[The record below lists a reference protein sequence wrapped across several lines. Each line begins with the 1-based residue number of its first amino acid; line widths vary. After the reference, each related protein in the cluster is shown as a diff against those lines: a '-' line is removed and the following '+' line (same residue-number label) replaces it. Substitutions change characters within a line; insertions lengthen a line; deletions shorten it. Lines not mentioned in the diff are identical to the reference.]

1 MKKTLLAAVLTM
13 TSMSAFAVA
22 DYQTQINQLRADL
35 NTTYSYVNTKYTEA
49 WGVEDHNNIADIK
62 VNKLDKAVFTADQAR
77 QDKQVAQYVQ
87 QGTAAYNE
95 LKGENTQQNTHIN
108 AVQDAAQSANIKAD
122 QLSVRADQNDTK
134 LAVTDDRSIH
144 NAVRLDGV
152 EKANTDQDAHINA
165 VQDSAQ
171 AANESAERL
180 SGAVQETNAQVAVTD
195 KRSQNNAVRLDG
207 VETVNTQ
214 QGERLDQHQSDI
226 SALYG
231 ETSVQSQRL
240 DISNRNIA
248 ANKAALEST
257 NKVVSAHSAQ
267 LSNHEQRIGQL
278 EQATSSKFANIDK
291 RFDETDRHIDAGLSG
306 VSAMANIPQVTEY
319 QTFAVGAGVG
329 ARGGES
335 AVAVGFSARASQAVV
350 LKASVAGDSQQ
361 KWTVGGGISYGW

>member
-1 MKKTLLAAVLTM
+1 MKKTLLAIMIGLSSV
-13 TSMSAFAVA
+13 SAFATTQDCNCDKVTKAVFQA
-22 DYQTQINQLRADL
+22 DQQRQDKRMDTLQTSVND
-35 NTTYSYVNTKYTEA
+35 TYAYANTKYTEA
-49 WGVEDHNNIADIK
+49 AGKNLERQVTDLQENK
-62 VNKLDKAVFTADQAR
+62 VSNSVFRVDQGR
-77 QDKQVAQYVQ
+77 QDAALSATVSQ
-87 QGTAAYNE
+87 QSERDSG
-95 LKGENTQQNTHIN
+95 QDQHIN
-108 AVQDAAQSANIKAD
+108 AVQDAAQSGNIKAD
-122 QLSVRADQNDTK
+122 KLAVRADQTDTK

-144 NAVRLDGV
+144 
-152 EKANTDQDAHINA
+152 
-165 VQDSAQ
+165 
-171 AANESAERL
+171 
-180 SGAVQETNAQVAVTD
+180 
-195 KRSQNNAVRLDG
+195 NAVRLDG

-248 ANKAALEST
+248 ANRSALEST
-257 NKVVSAHSAQ
+257 NKVVSAHSVQ
-267 LSNHEQRIGQL
+267 LANHEQRIGQL
-278 EQATSSKFANIDK
+278 EQATTSKFANIDK